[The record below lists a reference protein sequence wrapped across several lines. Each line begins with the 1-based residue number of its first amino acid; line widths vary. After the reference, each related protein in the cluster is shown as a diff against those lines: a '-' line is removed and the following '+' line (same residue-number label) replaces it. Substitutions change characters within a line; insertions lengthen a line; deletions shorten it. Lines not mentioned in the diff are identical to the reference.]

1 MNKIL
6 SAFVALMMPVCA
18 FCGIFSDGM
27 TYDLR
32 SGYAVGGT
40 APVNMPS
47 SIRSLS
53 RYSLRP
59 NFSLGFDA
67 HKSISG
73 KFGVM
78 AGLRVENKGME
89 IDARVKNYH
98 MEIVRGGESLEG
110 NFTGHNVTKV
120 RQLMLT
126 LPVMGTYRLGSRLM
140 IKFGPYVSMLLSK
153 DFSGYASDGYL
164 RVGNP
169 TGPKVEIGDTPGT
182 RGTYDFKDEMR
193 RMQYGLVAGAD
204 ITICRRW
211 GAYADIS
218 WGLTGVH
225 NSGFKTIEQ
234 TLYPIYGTIGVVYK
248 LK

>member
-32 SGYAVGGT
+32 FGYAVGGT

-98 MEIVRGGESLEG
+98 MEIVRGGESLEARQQA
-110 NFTGHNVTKV
+110 HDKV
-120 RQLMLT
+120 RSL
-126 LPVMGTYRLGSRLM
+126 RL
-140 IKFGPYVSMLLSK
+140 
-153 DFSGYASDGYL
+153 DASFKGFQ
-164 RVGNP
+164 RICQRRIP
-169 TGPKVEIGDTPGT
+169 A
-182 RGTYDFKDEMR
+182 RGQSDRTK
-193 RMQYGLVAGAD
+193 G
-204 ITICRRW
+204 
-211 GAYADIS
+211 
-218 WGLTGVH
+218 
-225 NSGFKTIEQ
+225 
-234 TLYPIYGTIGVVYK
+234 
-248 LK
+248 